1 MAAIGVLVLGNSG
14 TGKSTA
20 MRNFTDSDV
29 SVINVAGKRLPFPN
43 AKNLKKIVV
52 TDDYQKIIALLRQS
66 QSKSIVIDD
75 SQYIMA
81 NEFMRKSSEKGF
93 DKFTLI
99 GRHFWDIVES
109 LKQLPD
115 DKIVY
120 FLHHLDTDDNGCM
133 KAKTQGRLIDNHI
146 CLEGMFGIVLRTFV
160 NNGHYGFFTQN
171 QGNDTVKTPMGMF
184 ESVTIDN
191 DLKMVDAT
199 IRKYYGI

>member
-1 MAAIGVLVLGNSG
+1 M
-14 TGKSTA
+14 
-20 MRNFTDSDV
+20 
-29 SVINVAGKRLPFPN
+29 
-43 AKNLKKIVV
+43 V
-52 TDDYQKIIALLRQS
+52 TDDYRHIINLLKTTK
-66 QSKSIVIDD
+66 SKSVVIDD

-81 NEFMRKSSEKGF
+81 NEFMRKANDKGF

-109 LKQLPD
+109 LKSLPD
-115 DKIVY
+115 DRIVY
-120 FLHHLDTDDNGCM
+120 FLHHIDTDDNGYM
-133 KAKTQGRLIDNHI
+133 RAKTQGKLIDNHI

-184 ESVTIDN
+184 QSLTIDN
-191 DLKMVDAT
+191 DLKAVDST